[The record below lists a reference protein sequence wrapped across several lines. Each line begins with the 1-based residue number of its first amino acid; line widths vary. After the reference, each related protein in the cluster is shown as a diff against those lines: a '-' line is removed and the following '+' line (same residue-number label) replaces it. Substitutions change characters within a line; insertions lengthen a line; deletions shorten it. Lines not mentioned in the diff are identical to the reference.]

1 MLPTAS
7 SVSCRKPFEEGFIQ
21 ARPADVRL
29 AIRGEYFAAYLG
41 AIGAFF
47 AGSCTISNLTFGPIQ
62 DSKSPPENPEETAF
76 SFSERPTERPT
87 AAPGDL
93 AAALQVLASLTQE
106 QLGAVLNLS
115 RAMAAE

>member
-1 MLPTAS
+1 VYDLEPDL
-7 SVSCRKPFEEGFIQ
+7 R
-21 ARPADVRL
+21 ADSGL
-29 AIRGEYFAAYLG
+29 EI
-41 AIGAFF
+41 
-47 AGSCTISNLTFGPIQ
+47 
-62 DSKSPPENPEETAF
+62 PPENPEETAF